1 MACKGN
7 KGRVVADPHDCAS
20 VHNGCGHNGIKESWH
35 RLNKPPLWFVPFSS
49 VQKRSP
55 TDTSSRVDTTHWRS
69 RTYKYVFKSEGEG
82 SLGGRV
88 HVGVNGGLCGARTGS
103 PTQPRENYST
113 NEWAFVYFFFFW
125 KSFPFD
131 IAGDMIYLRFNT
143 YVKIWRKIM
152 RCFQ

>member
-1 MACKGN
+1 MQRKQRTRCGRSAWLCKRTQRLWTQRDQ
-7 KGRVVADPHDCAS
+7 RVVASIKQTTPL
-20 VHNGCGHNGIKESWH
+20 VHPLFFRPEKESH
-35 RLNKPPLWFVPFSS
+35 RH
-49 VQKRSP
+49 
-55 TDTSSRVDTTHWRS
+55 TSSRVDTTHWRS